1 MTREQKV
8 QTIEVITEQLNK
20 YPHIYLTDTSG
31 LNAEDTSKFRRM
43 CFKQNVSLLVVKNT
57 LLSNAIDKSDKELDE
72 LKTVLKQPT
81 AIMFSEVGNAPAKI
95 IKDFRKKEERPLLKA
110 AYVEE
115 SVYVGDEMLDS
126 LTAIKSKEEL
136 LGDLIMLL
144 KSPTNKLISQLN
156 SGKHLLA
163 GITETLAKK

>member
-1 MTREQKV
+1 MTREQKA

-31 LNAEDTSKFRRM
+31 LNAEDTTNLRRM
-43 CFKQNVSLLVVKNT
+43 CFKKDVSLLVVKNT
-57 LLSNAIDKSDKELDE
+57 LLSNAIDKSDKELNE
-72 LKTVLKQPT
+72 FKTILKQPT

-95 IKDFRKKEERPLLKA
+95 IKDFRKKEEKPSLKA

-115 SVYVGDEMLDS
+115 SVYVGDEMLDT
-126 LTAIKSKEEL
+126 LAAIKSKEEL
-136 LGDLIMLL
+136 IGDIIMLL

-163 GITETLAKK
+163 GITETLSKK